1 MPLLRALTRVAAEI
15 GGRLDDREVDDA
27 KARAIGG
34 LTRDPDGAV
43 RVPHE
48 AYASVPT
55 REARVAVLREA
66 IRQAARVVLIVPV
79 VDAKTHVGR
88 VAFDAP
94 RVVLRA
100 LGVPAREPGDRLER
114 GAFMH
119 CFFDEE
125 ALRSEIAEAGL
136 VVAARRG
143 STFVLERGAPLPEE
157 PDDFARELVRAAR
170 LVRLADATRRGMSPE
185 RAIEHMRARGSREIA
200 RGPIGRARLRRAIG
214 WVDALVPGGE
224 NCYRR
229 VLLELALDAGA
240 ARETVVLGLDVG
252 RTGHIAF
259 EGREDMPFDVAFEI
273 PAETRS
279 GP

>member
-1 MPLLRALTRVAAEI
+1 MPLLRALTRVAAEAF
-15 GGRLDDREVDDA
+15 GRLRDGEVDA
-27 KARAIGG
+27 ARARAIEA

-43 RVPHE
+43 RVPRE

-55 REARVAVLREA
+55 REARVALLREA
-66 IRQAARVVLIVPV
+66 SDRAERVVLVVPV
-79 VDAKTHVGR
+79 VDAKTHLGR
-88 VAFDAP
+88 VAFDGP

-100 LGVPAREPGDRLER
+100 LGIPAREPGDRLEH
-114 GAFMH
+114 GAFVH

-143 STFVLERGAPLPEE
+143 STFVLERGAPPPEE
-157 PDDFARELVRAAR
+157 PDDFARELARATR
-170 LVRLADATRRGMSPE
+170 LVWLADETRRTTSPE
-185 RAIEHMRARGSREIA
+185 RAIERMRERGRREIA

-273 PAETRS
+273 PAEGRS